1 MKTRIAI
8 PVGGSKGLEEEIY
21 EHFGHA
27 PYFVLVDI
35 ENKVVMNIET
45 ITNEAAE
52 EHGPG
57 DVPSLRASRG
67 VNVVIVRGMGRR
79 AEDYFKELGITVI
92 RGAEGKIKDIIQHY
106 IENKLHQNH
115 MSLKTSG
122 AKMNFDN

>member
-1 MKTRIAI
+1 MRTRIAI
-8 PVGGSKGLEEEIY
+8 PVGGSKSLDEEIY

-35 ENKVVMNIET
+35 ENKIVVNVET

-52 EHGPG
+52 EHSPG
-57 DVPSLRASRG
+57 DVPSLLASRG
-67 VNVVIVRGMGRR
+67 VNVVIVRGMGKR

-106 IENKLHQNH
+106 IENKL
-115 MSLKTSG
+115 TS
-122 AKMNFDN
+122 KPYEPRNKWNENEF